1 MPIFPCFDPTTG
13 ASGGAAPPAPGASLA
28 NVPMRS
34 VDPTSWTE
42 TDPDG
47 LLDTV
52 SYSSGVTSF
61 TMNAAAA
68 SADYTL
74 GGTSH
79 TFPRLSTTLTADA
92 GDGSFTTCTT
102 DDYLVIYWRLR
113 QYSSPGFRARPFI
126 AVCAD
131 ALSSVP
137 GTMQP
142 FGVFGTQFLSDIGG
156 GLWNL
161 TSTEQ
166 NGNANFDALHGVGI
180 FAPERG
186 IQVDMF
192 GVDASGIK
200 LFQAD
205 RFINQSYAASQDLQ
219 LMVGV
224 ATENGSTAVNAGDV
238 VQLAFQFQVFRL
250 AF

>member
-1 MPIFPCFDPTTG
+1 MPVFPCFDPTSG
-13 ASGGAAPPAPGASLA
+13 ASGGAAPPAAGTSLA

-34 VDPTSWTE
+34 VDPTSWAE

-52 SYSSGVTSF
+52 SYAGGVTSF
-61 TMNAAAA
+61 TMNAAVA

-74 GGTSH
+74 GGSSH

-102 DDYLVIYWRLR
+102 DDYLLIYWRLR
-113 QYSSPGFRARPFI
+113 QYSSPGFDARPFI

-131 ALSSVP
+131 ATSSVP
-137 GTMQP
+137 ATMQP
-142 FGVFGTQFLSDIGG
+142 FGAFATPFLSNIGG

-161 TSTEQ
+161 TATEQ

-180 FAPERG
+180 YAPQRG

-192 GVDASGIK
+192 GVDAAGIK

-205 RFINQSYAASQDLQ
+205 RNVNQNYTAGQDLQ

-224 ATENGSTAVNAGDV
+224 ATLNSTTAVNAGDI
-238 VQLAFQFQVFRL
+238 VQVAFQFQVFRL
-250 AF
+250 SF

>member
-1 MPIFPCFDPTTG
+1 MPVFPCFDPVTG
-13 ASGGAAPPAPGASLA
+13 ASGGSSGGGGASLA
-28 NVPMRS
+28 SVAMRS
-34 VDPTSWTE
+34 VDPTSWAE

-52 SYSSGVTSF
+52 SYASGVTSF

-79 TFPRLSTTLTADA
+79 TFPRLSTPLTADA

-131 ALSSVP
+131 ATSSVP

-142 FGVFGTQFLSDIGG
+142 FGVFSYLPASNTGG
-156 GLWNL
+156 GLWSL

-166 NGNANFDALHGVGI
+166 NSNANYDALHGVGI
-180 FAPERG
+180 YAPQRG

-224 ATENGSTAVNAGDV
+224 ATENGSTAVNAGDI
-238 VQLAFQFQVFRL
+238 VQLAFEFQVFRL